1 MILRRSFTT
10 TLLLL
15 ACVHLA
21 TLLSKSHANGVVVD
35 RPLPPKRSSTVIVKQ
50 VFGKLSGGETVDIY
64 TLRNRNGMEARITN
78 YGATLVSLTSR
89 DRRGRTAD
97 VVLGYDDPR
106 SYETDEFYI
115 GSVQGRYANRIAG
128 GKFTLDGKEF
138 TLARNNGGN
147 HLHGGVRGFNKR
159 IWKATEVKSASGAA
173 LQLIYVSPDGE
184 EGYPGKLTT
193 SVTYSLSDHGELKIF
208 YQATA
213 DRATVLNL
221 TNHAYFNLKGAGA
234 GDILDHELYLN
245 AARFTPTD
253 QTAIP
258 TGELRDVK
266 GTPLDFTIPQR
277 IGARIEA
284 DDEQIRFGAG
294 YDHNFVLNPKHLSTS
309 PGRSRGA
316 VAEVYEPTSGRIMR
330 MFTTE
335 PGVQFYTGNFL
346 KDVRG
351 KAGKIYGRRGGFCL
365 EAQHF
370 PDSPNKPAFPSVVL
384 RPGAAYTQTTIY
396 QFSAR

>member
-1 MILRRSFTT
+1 MISRKSFTT
-10 TLLLL
+10 MLLL
-15 ACVHLA
+15 ACVYSAALP
-21 TLLSKSHANGVVVD
+21 SESHANGSAAD

-50 VFGKLSGGETVDIY
+50 IFGRLSGGETVDIY
-64 TLRNRNGMEARITN
+64 TLRNRNGMEARIST
-78 YGATLVSLTSR
+78 YGATLVSLTAP
-89 DRRGRTAD
+89 DRRRRMVD

-106 SYETDEFYI
+106 GYETDEFYL
-115 GSVQGRYANRIAG
+115 GSIQGRYANRIAG
-128 GKFTLDGKEF
+128 GKFALDGKEF
-138 TLARNNGGN
+138 TLARNNNGN

-159 IWKATEVKSASGAA
+159 IWTASEVDDPGGAS
-173 LQLIYVSPDGE
+173 LRLVYVSPDGE
-184 EGYPGKLTT
+184 EGYPGRLTT
-193 SVTYSLSDHGELKIF
+193 SVTYSLSDYGELKIF
-208 YQATA
+208 YRVTT

-234 GDILDHELYLN
+234 GDILDHELYLD
-245 AARFTPTD
+245 AMRFTPTD
-253 QTAIP
+253 RTAIP

-266 GTPLDFTIPQR
+266 GTPLDFMTPQR

-284 DDEQIRFGAG
+284 DDEQMRFGAG
-294 YDHNFVLNPKHLSTS
+294 YDHNFVLNLKPPGTS
-309 PGRSRGA
+309 PSRSRSA
-316 VAEVYEPTSGRIMR
+316 VAEVYEPTSGRIVR

-351 KAGKIYGRRGGFCL
+351 KAGKVYGRRGGFCL

-384 RPGAAYTQTTIY
+384 RPGAASTL
-396 QFSAR
+396 R